1 MANGPIGI
9 SFLPSQENQSTG
21 LKQGQMEGD
30 LGEAFKILSLRLPR
44 VVGARAP
51 TPGGN
56 LSGAGTSDLS
66 GLSSGAEGSGFNPNA
81 ALFEALI
88 KAMLQGGSQTL
99 DNGAGQMFDSGT
111 GLTPMDGSSATG
123 ASNILRPKIGFITQ
137 GEPAPGS
144 FSPGGVDYIDES
156 QSAGAMSQPRQRPS
170 QFMDKL
176 DTPSGNNFQY

>member
-9 SFLPSQENQSTG
+9 SFLPSQENQATG

-44 VVGARAP
+44 VVGAKAP

-56 LSGAGTSDLS
+56 LSGMGASGLS

-111 GLTPMDGSSATG
+111 GLTPMNSSGATG

-144 FSPGGVDYIDES
+144 FSPGGVEASPES
-156 QSAGAMSQPRQRPS
+156 MAPAPRQRPS

>member
-56 LSGAGTSDLS
+56 LSGAGASGLS
-66 GLSSGAEGSGFNPNA
+66 GLSSGAEGGGFNPNA

-88 KAMLQGGSQTL
+88 KAMLQGGSQTI
-99 DNGAGQMFDSGT
+99 DTGAGQMFDSGT
-111 GLTPMDGSSATG
+111 GLTPMNGSSATG

-144 FSPGGVDYIDES
+144 FSPGGVEASPES
-156 QSAGAMSQPRQRPS
+156 MAPAPRQRPS